1 MKVKITGYKT
11 WYQSKLLDYYMRW
24 KYGEDY
30 YRMKYVLRHETKPFE
45 LFLEKLDD
53 KLQYLLNLTINKLTP
68 EQKVKVKIHNY
79 DVWSLDHTLA
89 HIIHPALVK
98 LKDCKQGAPSVPNEF
113 VPDHLK
119 ATDEELRLYK
129 EEGLTDDKFFER
141 FDYVLDEMIYAFS
154 TKLDDNYEDQFYNG
168 EHLDY
173 EACKADAE
181 RVEQGFRLFGIFY
194 NSLWT

>member
-1 MKVKITGYKT
+1 
-11 WYQSKLLDYYMRW
+11 
-24 KYGEDY
+24 
-30 YRMKYVLRHETKPFE
+30 
-45 LFLEKLDD
+45 
-53 KLQYLLNLTINKLTP
+53 
-68 EQKVKVKIHNY
+68 
-79 DVWSLDHTLA
+79 
-89 HIIHPALVK
+89 
-98 LKDCKQGAPSVPNEF
+98 
-113 VPDHLK
+113 
-119 ATDEELRLYK
+119 LYK

-194 NSLWT
+194 NSLWS